1 MKYFGTDGIRGVP
14 NEKLTVEL
22 VTKLGSAL
30 KALGNKDVV
39 LATDTRLSKDMLA
52 NAISAGALASGLNI
66 HFIGV
71 VPTPALI
78 YYSYV
83 HKMTGVM
90 ITASHN
96 PYTDNGIK
104 VLKNGKKLSEEDEL
118 KVEAL
123 IDNPEEKG
131 KNIGMFINEKNA
143 KNEYLDFIKKFIS
156 KTNKKIVID
165 TANGATYQTAVEIFN
180 EITPNLV
187 VIANEPD
194 GYNINNNCGS
204 THLEGLK
211 KKVVEEKADLG
222 FAFDGDGDRVLAV
235 DSNGNTIDG
244 DMLIYIFARYLKKN
258 NKLNK
263 NKIVLSMM
271 SNLGLL
277 KSLKEDGIEVI
288 ETPVGDKYIVRALFE
303 NGLSVG
309 GENSGHIILPDV
321 LHTGDGVLNAVM
333 LVKVLE
339 ETNTSIGDWLL
350 NVSMY
355 ADKMVN
361 IKVNDKNK
369 VLNNKALF
377 KRIEEIKNELNND
390 CKIIVRASGTED
402 LIRVSVMCKNALLVD
417 KYSNEL
423 VNLVKAI

>member
-14 NEKLTVEL
+14 NEKLTVDL

-30 KALGNKDVV
+30 TALGNTEVV

-78 YYSYV
+78 YYSFK
-83 HKMTGVM
+83 HQMTGVM

-104 VLKNGKKLSEEDEL
+104 VLKNGKKLSESDEL

-123 IDNPEEKG
+123 IDNPEPKSNKVG
-131 KNIGMFINEKNA
+131 TFINEKTA
-143 KNEYLDFIKKFIS
+143 KCEYLEFIKGFIT

-165 TANGATYQTAVEIFN
+165 TANGATYQTGVAVFS
-180 EITPNLV
+180 EITPNLE
-187 VIANEPD
+187 VIANNPD

-211 KKVVEEKADLG
+211 KKVVESKADLG

-244 DMLIYIFARYLKKN
+244 DMLIYIFARYLKQN

-263 NKIVLSMM
+263 NKVVLSMM

-277 KSLKEDGIEVI
+277 KSLKENGIEVV

-333 LVKVLE
+333 LVSILE
-339 ETNTSIGDWLL
+339 ETNTNINDWLKD
-350 NVSMY
+350 VTMY

-361 IKVNDKNK
+361 IKVKDKNK
-369 VLNNKALF
+369 VLNNKDLF
-377 KRIEEIKNELNND
+377 NRIEEIKQELKND
-390 CKIIVRASGTED
+390 CKVIIRASGTED
-402 LIRVSVMCKNALLVD
+402 LIRVTAMCKDQSLVN
-417 KYSNEL
+417 KYSDEL
-423 VNLVKAI
+423 VNLVKNI

>member
-423 VNLVKAI
+423 VSLVKAI